1 MCEFSLCK
9 FLRFAQTVFS
19 VSFAF
24 GVLSGE
30 TFFMFGKRN
39 WRNQKSRDLSEE
51 EEKPR
56 EIKDVEKARRRTF
69 DRAIRLLTFK
79 WRSVAELRERLLEKN
94 WTNEEI
100 VETVIAKLEEYGY
113 LDDAQF
119 AKDFAA
125 SKLRQKPQGKRV
137 LRQKLVLKKVPRE
150 TADAA
155 LEKVFEETPEADL
168 VETAI
173 RKRVRLKGKP
183 ETREDVKKFYDFLMR
198 QGFSYDVVS
207 SKMRE
212 ISSQNYDEEN

>member
-1 MCEFSLCK
+1 M
-9 FLRFAQTVFS
+9 LRKKS
-19 VSFAF
+19 
-24 GVLSGE
+24 
-30 TFFMFGKRN
+30 
-39 WRNQKSRDLSEE
+39 WRKSRDIYGDVEE
-51 EEKPR
+51 EEKPH

-79 WRSVAELRERLLEKN
+79 WRSIAELRERLLEKN

-100 VETVIAKLEEYGY
+100 VEAVIAKLEEYGY
-113 LDDAQF
+113 LNDEQF

-125 SKLRQKPQGKRV
+125 SKIRQKPQGKRV
-137 LRQKLVLKKVPRE
+137 LRQKLALKKVPRE

-155 LEKVFEETPEADL
+155 LEKVFEETPETDL

-173 RKRVRLKGKP
+173 KKRVRLKGNP
-183 ETREDVKKFYDFLMR
+183 ETREDVKKFYDYLLR

-212 ISSQNYDEEN
+212 IAAKDFANEESTGE